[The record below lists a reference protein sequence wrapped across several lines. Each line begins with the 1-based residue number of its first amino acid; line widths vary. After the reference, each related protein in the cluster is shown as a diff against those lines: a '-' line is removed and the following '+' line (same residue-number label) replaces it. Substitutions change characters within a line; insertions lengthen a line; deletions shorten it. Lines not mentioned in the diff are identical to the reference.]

1 MHECMSSSCTQT
13 HTNQAYA
20 DSDSS
25 EDLGNSEQKKSVS
38 DIPEI
43 DPVDVSGKMNTLATG
58 PSESDVSAL
67 IELDRKDDR
76 VWDALQGKKLRK
88 KESEF

>member
-1 MHECMSSSCTQT
+1 M
-13 HTNQAYA
+13 NQAYV

-25 EDLGNSEQKKSVS
+25 EDLGVSEQKKPVGG
-38 DIPEI
+38 IPEV
-43 DPVDVSGKMNTLATG
+43 DPADASSEMNALATD

-67 IELDRKDDR
+67 IELDRKDDH
-76 VWDALQGKKLRK
+76 VWDALQGKKMRK